1 VPRGHV
7 AAQYA
12 VGMLLG
18 ACVAVGVVDQ
28 TKGPDAPGPERATPP
43 YLVKLAVAPEGL
55 CRYFVRLNEGSGP
68 GFGESQALILR
79 KGTDV
84 AISIAINAAP
94 RNNDVVVAETYD
106 INGTNALFVADGK
119 SRSLRWRLGSSS
131 VEMFSL
137 TATREEVVNIARSL
151 RFAFDENG
159 THLTK
164 LSPGKFRPDGD
175 LLRPSN
181 SYGQLTYD
189 DCVRDNQPSKGRPR
203 REITITTSYV
213 LRGAEVPYAKSF
225 GRDATAK
232 FTAVNVARGS
242 KSIQATRAEAS
253 AANQRQL
260 LYTWVESSAQ
270 VTVQAKGF
278 SDDTVLDIISKLTSA
293 SVEDYGRMER
303 DP

>member
-1 VPRGHV
+1 
-7 AAQYA
+7 
-12 VGMLLG
+12 
-18 ACVAVGVVDQ
+18 
-28 TKGPDAPGPERATPP
+28 
-43 YLVKLAVAPEGL
+43 
-55 CRYFVRLNEGSGP
+55 
-68 GFGESQALILR
+68 LR

-232 FTAVNVARGS
+232 FTAV
-242 KSIQATRAEAS
+242 
-253 AANQRQL
+253 
-260 LYTWVESSAQ
+260 YTWVESSAQ